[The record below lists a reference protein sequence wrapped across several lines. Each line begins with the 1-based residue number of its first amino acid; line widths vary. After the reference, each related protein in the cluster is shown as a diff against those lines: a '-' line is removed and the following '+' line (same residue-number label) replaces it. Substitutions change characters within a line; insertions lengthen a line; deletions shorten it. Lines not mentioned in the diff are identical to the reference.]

1 MKVNLYWSD
10 NHKLVIDSENAHLF
24 EEEYQYEVD
33 LETVREFEELKQKSK
48 DLQKK
53 LHAIYTAKNG

>member
-10 NHKLVIDSENAHLF
+10 NHKLAVDSENVHLF
-24 EEEYQYEVD
+24 EEEYHYEVD
-33 LETVREFEELKQKSK
+33 LETVREFEELKQRSK

-53 LHAIYTAKNG
+53 LYAIYTAKNG